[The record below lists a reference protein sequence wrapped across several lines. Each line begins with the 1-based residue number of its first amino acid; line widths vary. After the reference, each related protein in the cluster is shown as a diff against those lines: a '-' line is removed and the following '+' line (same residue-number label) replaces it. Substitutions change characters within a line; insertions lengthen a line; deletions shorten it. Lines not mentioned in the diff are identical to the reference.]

1 MNYALSVLL
10 PTQFVDCRVTRLELN
25 SQGPYPSSEREIK
38 LRRYLSTFSIKRKV
52 WHFHV
57 VVVQNKYVYA
67 KGIFIVFLL
76 KPIVFVCFCF
86 CLFFDVLF
94 AVAYLDLKV
103 PMFPANQEEVMLFD
117 GLS

>member
-1 MNYALSVLL
+1 M
-10 PTQFVDCRVTRLELN
+10 
-25 SQGPYPSSEREIK
+25 
-38 LRRYLSTFSIKRKV
+38 STFSIKRKV

-57 VVVQNKYVYA
+57 VVVQNKYGCA
-67 KGIFIVFLL
+67 KGMFIVFLL
-76 KPIVFVCFCF
+76 KPIVFFCFCF

-117 GLS
+117 GLT